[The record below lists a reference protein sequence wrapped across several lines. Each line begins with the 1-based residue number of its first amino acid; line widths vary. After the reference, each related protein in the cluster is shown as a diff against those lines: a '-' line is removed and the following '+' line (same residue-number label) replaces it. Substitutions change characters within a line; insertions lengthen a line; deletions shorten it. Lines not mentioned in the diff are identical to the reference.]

1 MTELDAIR
9 AGDID
14 VAYRIEGRAGAPV
27 VMMAHGVL
35 ADHSIFDAVT
45 RRLLNDYTV
54 LRYDLRGHGRTEAT
68 AGPYTMA
75 QLADDAMALLDAL
88 HLHGVHFIGTSLGG
102 MIGQQLGAV
111 GGGRFVS
118 LTLANTAAVQPNPGA
133 WNDRIA
139 TAQRDGVQAV
149 VEGTL
154 QRWFT
159 PAFFASR
166 PEEVERIR
174 AVARRTPVEG
184 LIGAAAAVRDLDQL
198 DSLPRIR
205 VPTLVLVGAHDQAT
219 PAALGATIHE
229 GIASSRFATLDAAHQ
244 AVAEVPEDFCDAWL
258 DFARNS

>member
-14 VAYRIEGRAGAPV
+14 VAYRIEGRARAPV

-75 QLADDAMALLDAL
+75 QLADDATALLDAL
-88 HLHGVHFIGTSLGG
+88 HLHGVHYIGTSLGG

-159 PAFFASR
+159 PAFFAAR
-166 PEEVERIR
+166 PEEIERIR
-174 AVARRTPVEG
+174 AVARRTPAEG
-184 LIGAAAAVRDLDQL
+184 FTGAVAAVRDLAQL

-205 VPTLVLVGAHDQAT
+205 VPTLLLAGVHDQAT
-219 PAALGATIHE
+219 PPALGAMIHE
-229 GIASSRFATLDAAHQ
+229 AIANSRFAMLNAAHQ
-244 AVAEVPEDFCDAWL
+244 AAAEVPEDFCDAWL
-258 DFARNS
+258 DFVP